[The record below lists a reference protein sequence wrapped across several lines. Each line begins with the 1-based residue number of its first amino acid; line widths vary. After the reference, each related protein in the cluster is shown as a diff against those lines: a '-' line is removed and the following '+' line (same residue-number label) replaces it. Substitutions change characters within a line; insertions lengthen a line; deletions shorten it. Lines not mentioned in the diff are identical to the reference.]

1 MLAAISVLFLLA
13 APGAGAVVSVQTS
26 TVGGPQEFA
35 DQARQIRGALLVRLV
50 EEGYIVSPRPSDA
63 QIRIALRHAS
73 SGWSIEMTG
82 SGRREYHVDNGPLA
96 VVSLEILHRAVIA
109 IEASEDTVPE
119 LPALMGRSVAFEV
132 SADQSDPVAR
142 RMHEEVA
149 LELSDSGLFLVPR
162 SLHHDRTVCVTLG
175 PAAIAI
181 STSRASERC
190 GEPVLEIT
198 RHDRSDEE
206 VIRRVGQQIANLAR
220 HRDGESNEL
229 PASGAGTASPD
240 PAPPIAPLAHR
251 ASARRWQ
258 PMSSWRLR
266 TGLSG
271 GGLFREGGADPIVL
285 ASGELLATSRW
296 AARLHGGVVWSNGG
310 GSLSIVEWQ
319 LQMGPAF
326 IAPFGSSSA
335 FALGVMGGVLVHRYS
350 FDAADEGSRVNWNV
364 SVPMA
369 VSHRFGPVME
379 LALTLL
385 PGLAGPPRDH
395 EISGKPAWHRSVYYL
410 GLMAGFGASL

>member
-13 APGAGAVVSVQTS
+13 APGVGAVVSVQTN
-26 TVGGPQEFA
+26 TADAPQEFA
-35 DQARQIRGALLVRLV
+35 GQARQVCGALLVRLV

-73 SGWSIEMTG
+73 AGWSIEMTG

-96 VVSLEILHRAVIA
+96 VISLEILHRAVIA
-109 IEASEDTVPE
+109 IEASEDTVRE
-119 LPALMGRSVAFEV
+119 LPAITGRSVALEV
-132 SADQSDPVAR
+132 SADQSDPLAR
-142 RMHEEVA
+142 RVHEEVA
-149 LELSDSGLFLVPR
+149 LQLSDSGLFLVPR
-162 SLHHDRTVCVTLG
+162 SLRHDRTVCVTLG

-190 GEPVLEIT
+190 GQPILEIT

-220 HRDGESNEL
+220 HRDGESSEL
-229 PASGAGTASPD
+229 GASGAGTASPD
-240 PAPPIAPLAHR
+240 
-251 ASARRWQ
+251 RWQ
-258 PMSSWRLR
+258 PTASWRWR

-285 ASGELLATSRW
+285 ASGELLASSRW

-319 LQMGPAF
+319 LQMGPTF

-335 FALGVMGGVLVHRYS
+335 LALGVMGGVLVHRYF
-350 FDAADEGSRVNWNV
+350 FDAADQGSRVNWNV
-364 SVPMA
+364 SMPMA
-369 VSHRFGPVME
+369 VSHRFGPVVE

-395 EISGKPAWHRSVYYL
+395 EISGKPAWHRSVYYV
-410 GLMAGFGASL
+410 GLMAGLGASL